1 MIINEDDVVTVERK
15 KIQSEIKIGSCSF
28 VGTRTKQQDRIF
40 YNMKDELLIAVVCDG
55 MGGME
60 SGEIASQTVV
70 DMLRDDFRNL
80 CDDCYF
86 PDFLRQEAIRAD
98 RFVNKLQDE
107 VGNTVKAGTT
117 IVSVLIQQNNF
128 YWMSV
133 GDSKIY
139 FFRNGKMLSVTREH
153 NYKLSLDI
161 LKKRGEI
168 SEQQYKTELSK
179 GEALISYIG
188 MGNISLID
196 GNSEAFRLE
205 SGDRILLCSDGLY
218 KNLREDEILNIVQKY
233 RNAQEVAE
241 ALAMCVEK
249 KKKKNQDNTSVIVIN
264 FK

>member
-1 MIINEDDVVTVERK
+1 MINEDDVVTVERK
-15 KIQSEIKIGSCSF
+15 EIQSEIKIGCCSF

-40 YNMKDELLIAVVCDG
+40 YNMKDELLLAAVCDG

-60 SGEIASQTVV
+60 SGEIASQAVV
-70 DMLRDDFRNL
+70 DMLGDDFKNL
-80 CDDCYF
+80 CNNFNF

-98 RFVNKLQDE
+98 WIVNKLQDE
-107 VGNTVKAGTT
+107 AGNTVKSGTT

-139 FFRNGKMLSVTREH
+139 FFRNGKMLAVTREH

-161 LKKRGEI
+161 LKRRGEI
-168 SEQQYKTELSK
+168 SELQYKAEVSK
-179 GEALISYIG
+179 GQALISYIG

-196 GNSEAFRLE
+196 GNSEAFHLE

-218 KNLREDEILNIVQKY
+218 KNLREDEMLSIVQKY

-241 ALAMCVEK
+241 ALIMCVEK
-249 KKKKNQDNTSVIVIN
+249 KKKKNQDNTSVVVIN